1 MQGLLRFLQLLS
13 ITIWVG
19 GIVFFAF
26 VLAPTAFGVLP
37 TIREAGLVVGSSLK
51 LFDTIALV
59 CGVFFLAA
67 TALMFRGVT
76 HRIKGRY
83 EMEFLL
89 ALVMFVATGYLAWN
103 VIPAMDADQAAAP
116 GADINALPPDNLA
129 RLHFE
134 KLHKRSE
141 SAEGLVLILGLGVLF
156 LMSREHVLLPPTAEI
171 LNPPSA

>member
-1 MQGLLRFLQLLS
+1 MQGVLRFLQLLA

-19 GIVFFAF
+19 GILFFAF

-37 TIREAGLVVGSSLK
+37 TIREAGLVVGASLK
-51 LFDTIALV
+51 IFDTVALV
-59 CGVFFLAA
+59 CGVVFLAA
-67 TALMFRGVT
+67 TALMFRGAI

-89 ALVMFVATGYLAWN
+89 ALVMFAGTGYLAWN
-103 VIPAMDADQAAAP
+103 VVPAMDIDQSAAP
-116 GADINALPPDNLA
+116 GGDINALPPDNLA

-141 SAEGLVLILGLGVLF
+141 NTEGLVLFLGLGVLV
-156 LMSREHVLLPPTAEI
+156 LMSREHVLLPPE
-171 LNPPSA
+171 PPSS